1 MDSNRVTAE
10 APEGPRPRSPGVV
23 GVLLRV
29 LAGMLAVAA
38 ALGLGI
44 VFFGA
49 SESVVRVLL
58 TILVLGAAVLVAVP
72 AALAPAVAVRVG
84 MAVAIALDAIGM
96 WIIIWGDEPPG
107 WVGRLTG
114 MLFVLVIVAAV
125 TIVVLRMTKGAAA
138 RMARRLAVFSVIPGA
153 VLVALVWALILS
165 DGDIAPGR
173 VIAGLAIIYAASAG
187 GALVLALMRNY
198 EIVRR

>member
-1 MDSNRVTAE
+1 MKRA
-10 APEGPRPRSPGVV
+10 AILA
-23 GVLLRV
+23 VLL
-29 LAGMLAVAA
+29 LGLVAA
-38 ALGLGI
+38 AD
-44 VFFGA
+44 A
-49 SESVVRVLL
+49 DPVVRGVL
-58 TILVLGAAVLVAVP
+58 
-72 AALAPAVAVRVG
+72 
-84 MAVAIALDAIGM
+84 
-96 WIIIWGDEPPG
+96 
-107 WVGRLTG
+107 
-114 MLFVLVIVAAV
+114 VAAV

-173 VIAGLAIIYAASAG
+173 IIAGLAIIYAASAG